1 MKITN
6 GEIIMNRKQLV
17 ARRAEY
23 VSLRDAAQSRLLALL
38 TTDVQKYDIGTQ
50 SVTHYN
56 LDITKLREMITYYDS
71 KIAEIDAALSGGGA
85 RKVVA
90 VVERDW

>member
-1 MKITN
+1 
-6 GEIIMNRKQLV
+6 MNRKQLV

-23 VSLRDAAQSRLLALL
+23 VSLRDAAQARLLALL